1 MAKDKKKTW
10 HRPRH
15 KVINTLLRWILTPVS
30 RIRYGVRVEKR
41 RQDETQYLIMMNH
54 QTPFDQFFVSMAL
67 PKQMVY
73 YVGTEDLFS
82 NGFISKVIRFAINP
96 IPFKKST
103 SDFRAVKD
111 CIRVA
116 REGYSILLSP
126 EGNRTYSGVTEHI
139 KPSIATLARALK
151 LPIAIFRIEGGF
163 GVEPRWADIP
173 RHGRMKAG
181 ISRVIQPEE
190 YLAMS
195 EEELFELI
203 AKELYV
209 DDRDHGERYTHAK
222 AAEYLE
228 RVMYVCPH
236 CGFAHF
242 RSDGD
247 TVRCLDCGMKAR
259 YLPDLT
265 FESLAGD
272 FPYRTVKQ
280 WYDAQN
286 EFVCSRT
293 AEELGTDVLYEDTVR
308 FFEVILYKRK
318 RRLSP
323 AASLRLCADRIEC
336 AFGGSV
342 TAMPFDEVKTV
353 SVLGRNK
360 LNIYTDNQIFQVKG
374 DKRFNAV
381 KYANLFYHYQNV
393 QKGELHGEFLG
404 L

>member
-1 MAKDKKKTW
+1 MAKEKKTW
-10 HRPRH
+10 HRARH
-15 KVINTLLRWILTPVS
+15 DVFNALIRWIISPVS

-41 RQDETQYLIMMNH
+41 QDKRQYLIMMNH
-54 QTPFDQFFVSMAL
+54 QTPFDQFFVNMAL

-73 YVGTEDLFS
+73 CVGTEDLFS
-82 NGFISKVIRFAINP
+82 NGFISQVIRFVMSP

-151 LPIAIFRIEGGF
+151 LPIAIFRIEGGY

-173 RHGRMKAG
+173 RRGKMTAG
-181 ISRVIQPEE
+181 ISCVIEPEE
-190 YLAMS
+190 YLSMS
-195 EEELFELI
+195 EEELFRRI
-203 AKELYV
+203 AEELYV
-209 DDRDHGERYTHAK
+209 DDRGSGRYPHAK

-236 CGFAHF
+236 CGLAHF
-242 RSDGD
+242 RSHGD
-247 TVRCLDCGMKAR
+247 TVECLDCGMKAR

-265 FESLAGD
+265 FESLEGD
-272 FPYRTVKQ
+272 FPYRTVKD
-280 WYDAQN
+280 WYDAQC
-286 EFVCSRT
+286 EFIRS
-293 AEELGTDVLYEDTVR
+293 EEDFGQEALYEDTVR

-318 RRLSP
+318 RKLC
-323 AASLRLCADRIEC
+323 AAAKLRLCADRIEC
-336 AFGGSV
+336 EFGGSTTV
-342 TAMPFDEVKTV
+342 MPFDEVKTV

-360 LNIYTDNQIFQVKG
+360 LNIYTGDQIFQVKG

-381 KYANLFYHYQNV
+381 KYANLYYRYQNL

>member
-1 MAKDKKKTW
+1 MTKDKKKTW

-15 KVINTLLRWILTPVS
+15 GVINTLLRWILTPVS
-30 RIRYGVRVEKR
+30 RIRYGIRVER

-54 QTPFDQFFVSMAL
+54 QTPFDQFFVTMAL
-67 PKQMVY
+67 PRQMVY

-82 NGFISKVIRFAINP
+82 NGFISNVIRFAIRP

-151 LPIAIFRIEGGF
+151 LPIAIFKIEGGY
-163 GVEPRWADIP
+163 GVEPRWASAP
-173 RHGRMKAG
+173 RCGKMKAG
-181 ISRVIQPEE
+181 ISRIIRPEE
-190 YLAMS
+190 YLPMP
-195 EEELFELI
+195 EEELFQLI
-203 AKELYV
+203 AQELYV
-209 DDRDHGERYTHAK
+209 DDRDSGELYHYEKSAQ
-222 AAEYLE
+222 YLE

-265 FESLAGD
+265 FESLEGN
-272 FPYRTVKQ
+272 FPYRTVKD

-286 EFVCSRT
+286 EFVRSCSE
-293 AEELGTDVLYEDTVR
+293 EELGNGVLYEDTVR
-308 FFEVILYKRK
+308 FYEVILYKRK
-318 RRLSP
+318 RKLSA

-336 AFGGSV
+336 EFGGSV
-342 TAMPFDEVKTV
+342 TVMPFDEVKTV

-360 LNIYTDNQIFQVKG
+360 LNIYTDDQIFQVKG
-374 DKRFNAV
+374 DERFNAV
-381 KYANLFYHYQNV
+381 KYANLFYRYENL
-393 QKGELHGEFLG
+393 QKGDAHGEFLG

>member
-1 MAKDKKKTW
+1 MANEKKKW
-10 HRPRH
+10 HRARH
-15 KVINTLLRWILTPVS
+15 GVINTLLRWIITPVS
-30 RIRYGVRVEKR
+30 RIRYGIRVEKQQEKR
-41 RQDETQYLIMMNH
+41 QYLIMMNH
-54 QTPFDQFFVSMAL
+54 QTPFDQFFVTMAL
-67 PKQMVY
+67 PQQLVY

-163 GVEPRWADIP
+163 GVEPRWADVP
-173 RHGRMKAG
+173 RRGSMSAG
-181 ISRVIQPEE
+181 INCVIEPEE

-195 EEELFELI
+195 EEELFERI

-209 DDRDHGERYTHAK
+209 DDRDHGKRYTHAK

-236 CGFAHF
+236 CGLAHF
-242 RSDGD
+242 RSEGN
-247 TVRCLDCGMKAR
+247 TVQCLDCGMKAR

-265 FESLAGD
+265 FESLEGD
-272 FPYRTVKQ
+272 FPYRTVKD
-280 WYDAQN
+280 WYDAQC
-286 EFVCSRT
+286 EFIRSRS
-293 AEELGTDVLYEDTVR
+293 EEDLGHDALYEDTVR
-308 FFEVILYKRK
+308 FFEVVLYKRK
-318 RRLSP
+318 RKLS
-323 AASLRLCADRIEC
+323 AAAKLRLCADRVEC
-336 AFGGSV
+336 EFGGSV

-360 LNIYTDNQIFQVKG
+360 LNIYIGDQIFQVKG

-381 KYANLFYHYQNV
+381 KYANLYYRYQNL
-393 QKGELHGEFLG
+393 QRGEIHGEFLG